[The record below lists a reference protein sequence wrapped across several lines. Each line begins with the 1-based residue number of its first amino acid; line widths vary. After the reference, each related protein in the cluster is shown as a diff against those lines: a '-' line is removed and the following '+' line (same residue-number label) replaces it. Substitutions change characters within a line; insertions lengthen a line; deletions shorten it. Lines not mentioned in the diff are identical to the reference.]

1 MPITFRGLIL
11 PRPRGGSLHSIQ
23 FSGSRGACWILW
35 CWATT
40 GCGLRQARGQGTLK
54 TPVEPPRCLSCLM
67 CRVEM
72 FQPLLLDSS
81 VGAGAMA
88 GFRPVT

>member
-1 MPITFRGLIL
+1 M
-11 PRPRGGSLHSIQ
+11 
-23 FSGSRGACWILW
+23 LW

-40 GCGLRQARGQGTLK
+40 GCGLRQARGQGTRK